1 MARELR
7 ETRLPGVGV
16 KYTCLTAHGGK
27 LTVILHN
34 EGQRELYWFPHAD
47 RDDEPQAVIQLEDD
61 EARQLGAII
70 GGAYER
76 PKIVEELE
84 MAFGELAIEW
94 VPVPQDSPAIG
105 KTLAECAFRQRTGI
119 TIIAIL
125 REPEPVAGAQPGDV
139 IQQGDTLVTVGKLGQ
154 YPAFRR
160 LLAEGPFWSCGY
172 AVAGCEV
179 VPKQG
184 RRGARSGRLRRL
196 GVSGRAARPGG
207 TG

>member
-1 MARELR
+1 MPRELR

-16 KYTCLTAHGGK
+16 KYTYMTARGGR

-34 EGQRELYWFPHAD
+34 EGQRELYWFPHSS
-47 RDDEPQAVIQLEDD
+47 DDEPQAVIQLEDD
-61 EARQLGAII
+61 EARQLGALI

-84 MAFGELAIEW
+84 MAFGELSIEW
-94 VPVPQDSPAIG
+94 VPVPAESPALG

-139 IQQGDTLVTVGKLGQ
+139 IQAGDTLVTVGKLGQ

-160 LLAEGPFWSCGY
+160 LLAEGPFDGP
-172 AVAGCEV
+172 ANAE
-179 VPKQG
+179 
-184 RRGARSGRLRRL
+184 
-196 GVSGRAARPGG
+196 
-207 TG
+207 

>member
-1 MARELR
+1 MASEVVQ
-7 ETRLPGVGV
+7 TRLPGIGV
-16 KYTCLTAHGGK
+16 KYTCPTAHGGR

-34 EGQRELYWFPHAD
+34 EGQREIYWFRHAD
-47 RDDEPQAVIQLEDD
+47 DDEAEAVIALEDD

-76 PKIVEELE
+76 PKVVEELE

-94 VPVPQDSPAIG
+94 VPVPDTSPAIG
-105 KTLAECAFRQRTGI
+105 RTLAECGFRQRTKI

-154 YPAFRR
+154 YPAFRK
-160 LLAEGPFWSCGY
+160 LLAEGPFEGQAS
-172 AVAGCEV
+172 AD
-179 VPKQG
+179 
-184 RRGARSGRLRRL
+184 
-196 GVSGRAARPGG
+196 
-207 TG
+207 

>member
-16 KYTCLTAHGGK
+16 KYSCLTAHGGR

-34 EGQRELYWFPHAD
+34 EGQREIYWFRHQG
-47 RDDEPQAVIQLEDD
+47 DEEPEAVIQLEDD
-61 EARQLGAII
+61 EARQLGALI

-84 MAFGELAIEW
+84 MAFGELSIEW
-94 VPVPQDSPAIG
+94 IPVPEGSPAIG

-125 REPEPVAGAQPGDV
+125 REPEPIAGAQPNDV
-139 IQQGDTLVTVGKLGQ
+139 IQTGDTLVTVGRLGQ
-154 YPAFRR
+154 YPAFRK
-160 LLAEGPFWSCGY
+160 LLAEGPFDGN
-172 AVAGCEV
+172 GE
-179 VPKQG
+179 G
-184 RRGARSGRLRRL
+184 GA
-196 GVSGRAARPGG
+196 
-207 TG
+207 

>member
-16 KYTCLTAHGGK
+16 KYTCFTQHGGR

-34 EGQRELYWFPHAD
+34 EGLRELYWFPHAS
-47 RDDEPQAVIQLEDD
+47 DDDPQAVIQLEDD
-61 EARQLGAII
+61 EARQIGALI

-84 MAFGELAIEW
+84 MAFGELSIEW
-94 VPVPQDSPAIG
+94 VAVPDGSPAIG
-105 KTLAECAFRQRTGI
+105 RTLAECAFRQRTGI

-139 IQQGDTLVTVGKLGQ
+139 IERGDTLVTVGKLGQ
-154 YPAFRR
+154 YPPFRK
-160 LLAEGPFWSCGY
+160 LLAEGPFDGP
-172 AVAGCEV
+172 ANAE
-179 VPKQG
+179 
-184 RRGARSGRLRRL
+184 
-196 GVSGRAARPGG
+196 
-207 TG
+207 